1 MYPHQDKALNE
12 HLRNFAVYDCIQ
24 YYFHFDYFDK
34 FALASSVS
42 RINNIVHGGTYSV
55 TLNVI

>member
-42 RINNIVHGGTYSV
+42 RINSIFMAEPTA
-55 TLNVI
+55 LL